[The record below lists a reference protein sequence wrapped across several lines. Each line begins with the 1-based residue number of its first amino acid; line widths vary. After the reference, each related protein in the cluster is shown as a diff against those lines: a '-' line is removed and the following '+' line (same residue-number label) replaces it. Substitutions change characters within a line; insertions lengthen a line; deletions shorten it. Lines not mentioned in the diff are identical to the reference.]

1 MQLNNAI
8 QKKRG
13 CHYCL
18 DKVWGK
24 YSLCP
29 HAECPYHELDQ
40 HDTYQDFLKST
51 GRLSVVKILQEMG
64 ESVTAGD

>member
-1 MQLNNAI
+1 MQLHNAM
-8 QKKRG
+8 QQKRG

-18 DKVWGK
+18 DKIKGK
-24 YSLCP
+24 YSRCP
-29 HAECPYHELDQ
+29 HMVCPYHELDQ
-40 HDTYQDFLKST
+40 YDTYQDFLKST